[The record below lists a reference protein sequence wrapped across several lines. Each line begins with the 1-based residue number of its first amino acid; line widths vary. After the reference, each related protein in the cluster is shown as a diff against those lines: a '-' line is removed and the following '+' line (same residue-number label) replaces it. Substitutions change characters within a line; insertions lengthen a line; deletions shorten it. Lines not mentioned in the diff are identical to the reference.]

1 MIPKSGYQFSE
12 KIMLTQ
18 RARIRAVTRIFAP
31 SACLMAV
38 AILGLALGTYWQYV
52 LALSITASIIG
63 GALSMLVGYARCI
76 TIATGAMMAIGAYGG
91 AVPVVHARVPFL
103 VALIIATV
111 LGGIAGIVLAVP
123 GVRFRS
129 HNLAMVTL
137 VFQAVVIIVLR
148 ESKTLTGGAEGLN
161 VPPPVILD
169 FSFSGDGHF
178 LLLCG
183 LLAAIMILPLAI
195 LLEGPFG
202 KNLRAVSSNENAARA
217 FGIDVRHHLIA
228 AFAWS
233 SAVIAFAGAISAP
246 RFRIIDP
253 DSYGILAS
261 IFTLAYP
268 IIGGMGSIWGGI
280 VGGGVLRIIPE
291 LLRPLADYIELIFC
305 ALVVATLTF
314 FPNGMAAAVRERLR
328 LTRSARTGSTPT
340 QVHVARVAELLSATE
355 MVADAARHRP
365 IPDAP
370 VLRIEAVSKSY
381 GALRAVDGVS
391 LGVPAR
397 SLHGLMGPN
406 GAGKTTLFNIISGF
420 IAADAGGVMLAG
432 APLDRVPIERRISLG
447 MTRTFQHAAVFQRL
461 CCLDNVVIGLGRNGV
476 WRATTRS
483 VAAAFDT
490 VGVGAERR
498 AAMSALEAVG
508 LGARAHDQAGLL
520 SLGDQRRLEIARAI
534 VSRPQLILLD
544 EPVSGVA
551 VEEAH
556 RIRELL
562 HAINRELGIAMLVIE
577 HNIGFLVSL
586 CQNISVMSEGRIIAE
601 GSAAAV
607 VNDARVRRAY
617 FGEGEAAA

>member
-1 MIPKSGYQFSE
+1 MGYERRNRDTSE
-12 KIMLTQ
+12 RV
-18 RARIRAVTRIFAP
+18 RAITRVFAP
-31 SACLMAV
+31 SACLVAV
-38 AILGLALGTYWQYV
+38 AISGLALGTYWQYV
-52 LALSITASIIG
+52 LAISISAAIIG
-63 GALSMLVGYARCI
+63 GALAMLVGYARCI
-76 TIATGAMMAIGAYGG
+76 TIATGAMMAIGAYGA
-91 AVPVVHARVPFL
+91 AVPVVHAKVPFL
-103 VALIIATV
+103 AALVFATV
-111 LGGIAGIVLAVP
+111 LGAIAGIILAVP

-148 ESKTLTGGAEGLN
+148 ESKAVTGGAEGLN
-161 VPPPVILD
+161 VPPPVI
-169 FSFSGDGHF
+169 FGVSFSGDAAF

-183 LLAAIMILPLAI
+183 VLAAIIILPMAI

-202 KNLRAVSSNENAARA
+202 KNLRAVASNENAARA

-233 SAVIAFAGAISAP
+233 SAVIAFAGAVSAP

-253 DSYGILAS
+253 DSYGILTS

-268 IIGGMGSIWGGI
+268 IIGGMGSIWGGLL
-280 VGGGVLRIIPE
+280 GGGVLRIVPE

-305 ALVVATLTF
+305 MLVVATLTF

-328 LTRSARTGSTPT
+328 RARGRQAVTAAAEARDVQT
-340 QVHVARVAELLSATE
+340 ARVAELLSATAT
-355 MVADAARHRP
+355 VAAALPDHAVS
-365 IPDAP
+365 DAP
-370 VLRIEAVSKSY
+370 ILQIEAVSKSY

-391 LGVPAR
+391 LSVPPR

-406 GAGKTTLFNIISGF
+406 GAGKTTLFNVVSGF
-420 IAADAGGVMLAG
+420 IPADTGRVLLAG
-432 APLDRVPIERRISLG
+432 APLDTVAIERRISLG

-461 CCLDNVVIGLGRNGV
+461 SCLDNVMIGLGRNGV
-476 WRATTRS
+476 WRATIRS
-483 VAAAFDT
+483 VGAAFDT
-490 VGVGAERR
+490 AAMVAERR
-498 AAMSALEAVG
+498 AALSALEAVG
-508 LGARAHDQAGLL
+508 LGGRARDQAGSL
-520 SLGDQRRLEIARAI
+520 SLGDQRRLELARAI

-551 VEEAH
+551 VDEAH
-556 RIRELL
+556 RLRELL
-562 HAINRELGIAMLVIE
+562 LAINRELGIAMVVIE

-607 VNDARVRRAY
+607 VSDPRVRHAY
-617 FGEGEAAA
+617 FGEQEAAA

>member
-1 MIPKSGYQFSE
+1 M
-12 KIMLTQ
+12 
-18 RARIRAVTRIFAP
+18 
-31 SACLMAV
+31 

-52 LALSITASIIG
+52 LAISISAAIIG
-63 GALSMLVGYARCI
+63 GALAMLVGYARCI
-76 TIATGAMMAIGAYGG
+76 TIATGAMMAIGAYGA
-91 AVPVVHARVPFL
+91 AVPVVHAKVPFL
-103 VALIIATV
+103 AALVFATV
-111 LGGIAGIVLAVP
+111 LGAIAGIILAVP

-148 ESKTLTGGAEGLN
+148 ESKALTGGAEGLN
-161 VPPPVILD
+161 VPPPVI
-169 FSFSGDGHF
+169 FGVSFSGDAAF

-183 LLAAIMILPLAI
+183 VLAAIIILPMAI

-202 KNLRAVSSNENAARA
+202 KNLRAVASNENAARA

-253 DSYGILAS
+253 DSYGILTS

-268 IIGGMGSIWGGI
+268 IIGGMGSIWGGL
-280 VGGGVLRIIPE
+280 VGGGVLRIVPE

-305 ALVVATLTF
+305 MLVVATLTF

-328 LTRSARTGSTPT
+328 RARGG
-340 QVHVARVAELLSATE
+340 HAVAAS
-355 MVADAARHRP
+355 AARGCSDGPGRRAAVGDRNGRGRSHADRAAS
-365 IPDAP
+365 DAP
-370 VLRIEAVSKSY
+370 ILQIEAVSKSY

-391 LGVPAR
+391 LCVPPR

-406 GAGKTTLFNIISGF
+406 GAGKTTLFNVVSGF
-420 IAADAGGVMLAG
+420 IPADAGRVLLAG
-432 APLDRVPIERRISLG
+432 APLDTVSIERRIALG

-461 CCLDNVVIGLGRNGV
+461 SCLDNVMIGLGRNGV
-476 WRATTRS
+476 WRATIRS
-483 VAAAFDT
+483 VGAAFDT
-490 VGVGAERR
+490 AAMGAERR
-498 AAMSALEAVG
+498 AALSALEAVG
-508 LGARAHDQAGLL
+508 LGGRARDQAGSL
-520 SLGDQRRLEIARAI
+520 SLGDQRRLELARAI

-551 VEEAH
+551 VDEAH
-556 RIRELL
+556 RLRELL
-562 HAINRELGIAMLVIE
+562 LAINRELGIAMVVIE

-586 CQNISVMSEGRIIAE
+586 CQSISVMSEGRIIAE

-607 VNDARVRRAY
+607 VSDPRVRHAY
-617 FGEGEAAA
+617 FGEQEAAA